1 MSDIY
6 ETSMQLNM
14 YEEDSNEDTT
24 LNLSSQGLVKIPKI
38 NNHFLCMLYL
48 QNNKLKILSDDFF
61 PSLPNLMWLDLR
73 DNELTDIPKSL
84 KNHRSLSHLLLQNNK
99 ITSLPNELGTV
110 LTLRVLQLSGNP
122 IINPPKNI
130 LDAGTVKIMAY
141 LYDKFIDEKFE
152 AENSQ
157 SENVGSS
164 VDCVDKFIRGA
175 RSYNSVLDGDKLQS
189 HKTLSVQFN
198 EKDTNCDDE
207 DEEGNYSKIK
217 GKCPRLPRSRTKT
230 LPQHCQSAK
239 YLKPV
244 FTDSKKVQ
252 DEKIKKTFLMD
263 MALKKQKDL
272 IEKRDKILQG
282 KRNIELLRN
291 WRREYKKK
299 KITLTLGNNSF
310 KMIPTSFPYDTN
322 PEYMTLLGREDIE
335 KDLPDKYKRRLY
347 RKCKPTVPRKNNN
360 DVHLALKIKQLFENL
375 EAIDLN
381 RETMTPRT
389 EQKVLLGEIQKISE
403 IKQKLM
409 ELSTTNTRSVAEQNV

>member
-1 MSDIY
+1 MTDIY

-14 YEEDSNEDTT
+14 YEEDSNEETT
-24 LNLSSQGLVKIPKI
+24 LNVSSQGLVNIPKI
-38 NNHFLCMLYL
+38 NNNFISVIYL
-48 QNNKLKILSDDFF
+48 QNNKLKILSNDFF

-73 DNELTDIPKSL
+73 DNELSDIPKSV

-99 ITSLPNELGTV
+99 ITYLPNELGTV
-110 LTLRVLQLSGNP
+110 LTLKVLQLSGNP
-122 IINPPKNI
+122 IKNPPRDI
-130 LDAGTVKIMAY
+130 LNAGTAKILTY
-141 LYDKFIDEKFE
+141 LYDKYVDEKFE
-152 AENSQ
+152 AETSQ
-157 SENVGSS
+157 SDKVGPS
-164 VDCVDKFIRGA
+164 VDCEDKFISGG

-189 HKTLSVQFN
+189 HKTLTVQFN
-198 EKDTNCDDE
+198 EKDIYGDY
-207 DEEGNYSKIK
+207 EEIRNYSKVK
-217 GKCPRLPRSRTKT
+217 GKCPKLPRSRTKI

-244 FTDSKKVQ
+244 CTLPKKVQ

-272 IEKRDKILQG
+272 MAKRDKILQG

-291 WRREYKKK
+291 WRREYKNKQ
-299 KITLTLGNNSF
+299 ITFSLENNSF
-310 KMIPTSFPYDTN
+310 KMIPKSYPYDTS
-322 PEYMTLLGREDIE
+322 PEYMTLLSREDIE

-360 DVHLALKIKQLFENL
+360 DVHLAMKIKQLFENL

-381 RETMTPRT
+381 RETMSPRT

-409 ELSTTNTRSVAEQNV
+409 ELSTTNTRSVAEHNA